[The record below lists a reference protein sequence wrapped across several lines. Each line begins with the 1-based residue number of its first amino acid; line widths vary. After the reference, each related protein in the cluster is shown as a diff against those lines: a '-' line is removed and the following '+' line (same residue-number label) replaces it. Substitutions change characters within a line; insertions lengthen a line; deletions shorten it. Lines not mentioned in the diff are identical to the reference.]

1 MRTLI
6 EKVKYFIILPLILA
20 GCGVSLRIYN
30 KVATDSKVTVDKLS
44 IIAPFVAANFPVRET
59 FIQGKSDTT
68 IIHDT
73 TTESAIIYDTI
84 TKQYDS
90 IKIKKIVSNRLI
102 YRTDTIRLKS
112 ASECYEINNRLLSAE
127 LKVKD
132 LQKYKNKV
140 KDLIIAISIG
150 IFLTVIIIFIINKI
164 YSL

>member
-1 MRTLI
+1 MKTLI
-6 EKVKYFIILPLILA
+6 EKLKYFIILPLILA

-30 KVATDSKVTVDKLS
+30 KVATDSKVNTQKLS
-44 IIAPFVAANFPVRET
+44 IIGPFVAANFPIKET

-73 TTESAIIYDTI
+73 TTETAIIYDTI
-84 TKQYDS
+84 TKRYDS

-112 ASECYEINNRLLSAE
+112 ASDCYEINNRLLAAE

-132 LQKYKNKV
+132 CKAKELNYRYFV
-140 KDLIIAISIG
+140 IFLILLLFLIIWLK
-150 IFLTVIIIFIINKI
+150 FKKW
-164 YSL
+164 